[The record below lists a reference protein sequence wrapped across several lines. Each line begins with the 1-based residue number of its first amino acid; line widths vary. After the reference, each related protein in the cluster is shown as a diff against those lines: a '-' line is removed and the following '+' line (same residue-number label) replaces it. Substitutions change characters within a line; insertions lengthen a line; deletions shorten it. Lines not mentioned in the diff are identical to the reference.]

1 MELLHALMI
10 NHQELAVSMHL
21 FSQVTDISKSLDVND
36 KNTLPADGLA
46 ITEKII
52 ATNVSSK
59 EKLLATVSGLPGTS
73 ALSEA

>member
-1 MELLHALMI
+1 MELLHALM
-10 NHQELAVSMHL
+10 NNDQLAVSAHL

-46 ITEKII
+46 ITDKII

-59 EKLLATVSGLPGTS
+59 DKLLATVSALPGSS

>member
-1 MELLHALMI
+1 MELLHALM
-10 NHQELAVSMHL
+10 NNDQLVVSPHL
-21 FSQVTDISKSLDVND
+21 LSQVKDISKSLDVDD

-46 ITEKII
+46 LTEKII

-59 EKLLATVSGLPGTS
+59 DKLLATVSALPGFS